1 MPNLV
6 QELNSLDFSV
16 YIGGPLQAAVQAQH
30 AASMSQVSFI
40 QAVGFEE
47 DPAST
52 TTPKGQKLRYVD
64 FAFAKS
70 VANPDHNKTYDQL
83 VGEGRIT
90 HDPAT
95 DTDAK
100 KTAAILAAGI
110 DVTTQFLVNN
120 VTIKVPFLTMLTIPA
135 LRIEE
140 MTIDFNA
147 KLTSTETAN
156 VSSEFAGSATLG
168 IKYMFVNFKATAS
181 YKKTSTSGTT
191 VEKTY
196 NLGVH
201 VKAINDEIPAGL
213 DRILTMLEDS
223 IASINA

>member
-6 QELNSLDFSV
+6 AELNSLDFSV

-47 DPAST
+47 DPTST
-52 TTPKGQKLRYVD
+52 TTPKAQKLRYVD
-64 FAFAKS
+64 FAYAKS
-70 VANPDHNKTYDQL
+70 VANPDFAKTYDQL
-83 VGEGRIT
+83 VGEGRLTAPTI
-90 HDPAT
+90 PL
-95 DTDAK
+95 DAAGK
-100 KTAAILAAGI
+100 AAAIIAAGI
-110 DVTTQFLVNN
+110 DTVKKFIENN

-140 MTIDFNA
+140 ITIDFNA
-147 KLTSTETAN
+147 KLTSTETSN
-156 VSSEFAGSATLG
+156 VSSEFAASAELG
-168 IKYMFVNFKATAS
+168 INYKVVNFKATAS
-181 YKKTSTSGTT
+181 YKRTSNRGTS

-196 NLGVH
+196 NMGVH
-201 VKAINDEIPAGL
+201 VTAVNDEIPAGL

-223 IASINA
+223 IASING

>member
-6 QELNSLDFSV
+6 AELNSLDFSV

-40 QAVGFEE
+40 QSVGFED
-47 DPAST
+47 DPTST

-64 FAFAKS
+64 FSFAKS
-70 VANPDHNKTYDQL
+70 VANEDFGKTLDQL
-83 VGEGRIT
+83 KADGKV
-90 HDPAT
+90 DAT
-95 DTDAK
+95 ATSIPS
-100 KTAAILAAGI
+100 TV
-110 DVTTQFLVNN
+110 DVTHKFIENN

-140 MTIDFNA
+140 ITIDFNA

-156 VSSEFAGSATLG
+156 VSSEFAASAELG

-181 YKKTSTSGTT
+181 YKRTSSSGTS

-196 NLGVH
+196 NLAVH
-201 VKAINDEIPAGL
+201 VKAINDELPAGL

-223 IASINA
+223 IASINS